1 MQITKAALM
10 ALLITSASGFGFGS
24 AIAIAVG
31 SYAEKSAQEKLE
43 TPEEIISALKIK
55 MEREAIENSYLEGI
69 AMAEAKLEEEQ
80 AAARK
85 KAFGEEVV
93 ACLIGDTPYPITSP
107 ECR

>member
-1 MQITKAALM
+1 MQITKAVLL
-10 ALLITSASGFGFGS
+10 ALLATSASGFGS

-55 MEREAIENSYLEGI
+55 MKREAIENSYLEGI
-69 AMAEAKLEEEQ
+69 AMAKARLEEEQ
-80 AAARK
+80 TAARK
-85 KAFGEEVV
+85 KAFGEEIV